1 MGGGVEHPSFRRL
14 PSVERLLQRL
24 EAAGALGRHPRRLV
38 VACAREAVE
47 RARRRLLE
55 GRTGPE
61 EVSVEALLADT
72 EALLRERSAPSLDRA
87 VNATGIVVHTN
98 LGRAPLCEAARRA
111 VAAVAGYAVLEID
124 RATGARGSRQA
135 HIAPLLRELTGAEA
149 AAAVNNNAAAVL
161 LALAALARGRDVI
174 VSRGELIEIGG
185 SFRMPDVMAASGCRL
200 VEVGT
205 TNKTYLADYEAALT
219 PETALLVKVHRSNFS
234 MRGFVHEVGPAD
246 LAALGRR
253 AGVPVLYDMGSGA
266 FADLTVR
273 GLPPEPT
280 VQAAVASGV
289 DVVTFSGDKLLG
301 GPQAGLLVGREAAIA
316 RIRAHPL
323 ARAVRLDKLGL
334 AALEATLRVYRD
346 PEAAW
351 EEIPVLRMLG
361 RQPEVLERAARDLT
375 ARLVPLLGDAAAVEV
390 RPTISEMG
398 GGALPGVELPSWA
411 VALRPQTD
419 TVETWDRRLRRHRPP
434 VFARI
439 ADDRLLLDLRTLDPE
454 DMVPLAEALATA
466 AGRSSAPRE
475 DPLRPPGGGQ
485 AGSPAAPA

>member
-1 MGGGVEHPSFRRL
+1 MTGGVERPSFRRL

-47 RARRRLLE
+47 QARRRLVE
-55 GRTGPE
+55 GRTAPDDI
-61 EVSVEALLADT
+61 SVEALQADT
-72 EALLRERSAPSLDRA
+72 ELLLSERSAPSLERA
-87 VNATGIVVHTN
+87 INATGIVIHTN
-98 LGRAPLCEAARRA
+98 LGRAPLCRAARMA
-111 VAAVAGYAVLEID
+111 VADAGGYAALEID

-135 HIAPLLRELTGAEA
+135 HVAPLLCELTGAEA

-161 LALAALARGRDVI
+161 LALTALARGRDVI
-174 VSRGELIEIGG
+174 VSRGELVEIGG
-185 SFRMPDVMAASGCRL
+185 SFRMPDVMTASGCRL

-205 TNKTYLADYEAALT
+205 TNKTYLRDYEAALT

-234 MRGFVHEVGPAD
+234 MRGFVHEVSPAD

-266 FADLTVR
+266 FVDLATR

-280 VQAAVASGV
+280 VQAAVASGI
-289 DVVTFSGDKLLG
+289 DVVTASGDKLLG
-301 GPQAGLLVGREAAIA
+301 GPQAGLLLGRDAAIA

-323 ARAVRLDKLGL
+323 ARAVRLDKLAL

-346 PEAAW
+346 PERAW
-351 EEIPVLRMLG
+351 DEIPVLRMLG
-361 RQPEVLERAARDLT
+361 RGADSLERAARDLA
-375 ARLVPLLGDAAAVEV
+375 ARLAPVLGDAAALEV
-390 RPTISEMG
+390 RPAVSEMG

-411 VALRPQTD
+411 VAVTPRD
-419 TVETWDRRLRRHRPP
+419 GTVEVWERRLRRHRPP

-439 ADDRLLLDLRTLDPE
+439 ADDRLFLDLRTLDPE
-454 DMVPLAEALATA
+454 DMPPLIAALAGA
-466 AGRSSAPRE
+466 AGRPA
-475 DPLRPPGGGQ
+475 
-485 AGSPAAPA
+485 AGSG